1 MPDRSW
7 AAAAAALV
15 ALAAA
20 PPAEAR
26 SFDIAPG
33 PLGEVIAAIGVQARI
48 TIAIL
53 DPELASHRSPGVKG
67 DVSVRAALDRALRGT
82 GAEAVFYDRATVRII
97 RSRPRPKPSPRPKPR
112 PPKLPATEAPPV
124 EIIVSATKQTMHL
137 DNFPGTAKIIDL
149 EAGRLA
155 RKAGDGTAA
164 IAALQ
169 PTLTTTNLGRGRNKL
184 FVRGIADSSFN
195 GPTQATVGQYLGDV
209 RLTYNAPDPDLNL
222 YDLERVEI
230 LAGPQG
236 TLYGAGS
243 IGGIVRLVPN
253 TPDSTAA
260 YASASAGLSATRFG
274 GIGGDAAAMANLP
287 ILKGQAAVRLVVHGG
302 RDAGYIDDP
311 SRGLRDI
318 NSGRNF
324 GQRLLVR
331 IDDIA
336 GWTIDLGGVHHR
348 VETDDG
354 QYLIRGQPPL
364 TRSNPIAQPFGSRFQ
379 LAYLTARRPIGAT
392 ELVSTSS
399 VVWQDMESAFDATGS
414 DGTSAPLLF
423 RERNDITFWSHETR
437 LAGGG
442 TRMPWVAGLAGVYN
456 INRLTRSLGPPD
468 APRQITGVR
477 NRQLDLSLYGQ
488 ATLPFT
494 RSLDLMMGGRF
505 ALGNGG
511 GRLLGE
517 NADESSLSS
526 KTHFKF
532 SATVA
537 LDWRLSPSLSLY
549 SNYQEGF
556 RAGGLAIAPAGSAT
570 GSQEFVSDELSQI
583 EIGARWRD
591 KDRDGFS
598 ARAAIFR
605 VDWNNI
611 QADLVDT
618 AGLPYTANIGNGLV
632 YGLDGELNWRVSKAL
647 ALTVSAFLNE
657 SYLYDAPAEFA
668 NPDRNTLPNIPTDG
682 VRLGAEWRL
691 PLGRGIDLSGDAS
704 LRYVGRS
711 NLGAGPSLDVTQGDY
726 YVGDVG
732 ARLDFSRFGLS
743 LDISNIADTRANT
756 FAFGNP
762 FGLAR
767 EDQITPLRPRTVRLG
782 IDTRF

>member
-7 AAAAAALV
+7 AAAAAARV

-364 TRSNPIAQPFGSRFQ
+364 TRSNPIAQPFG
-379 LAYLTARRPIGAT
+379 RRA
-392 ELVSTSS
+392 
-399 VVWQDMESAFDATGS
+399 
-414 DGTSAPLLF
+414 
-423 RERNDITFWSHETR
+423 
-437 LAGGG
+437 
-442 TRMPWVAGLAGVYN
+442 
-456 INRLTRSLGPPD
+456 
-468 APRQITGVR
+468 VR
-477 NRQLDLSLYGQ
+477 
-488 ATLPFT
+488 
-494 RSLDLMMGGRF
+494 
-505 ALGNGG
+505 
-511 GRLLGE
+511 
-517 NADESSLSS
+517 
-526 KTHFKF
+526 
-532 SATVA
+532 
-537 LDWRLSPSLSLY
+537 
-549 SNYQEGF
+549 
-556 RAGGLAIAPAGSAT
+556 
-570 GSQEFVSDELSQI
+570 
-583 EIGARWRD
+583 
-591 KDRDGFS
+591 
-598 ARAAIFR
+598 
-605 VDWNNI
+605 
-611 QADLVDT
+611 
-618 AGLPYTANIGNGLV
+618 
-632 YGLDGELNWRVSKAL
+632 
-647 ALTVSAFLNE
+647 
-657 SYLYDAPAEFA
+657 
-668 NPDRNTLPNIPTDG
+668 
-682 VRLGAEWRL
+682 
-691 PLGRGIDLSGDAS
+691 
-704 LRYVGRS
+704 
-711 NLGAGPSLDVTQGDY
+711 
-726 YVGDVG
+726 
-732 ARLDFSRFGLS
+732 
-743 LDISNIADTRANT
+743 
-756 FAFGNP
+756 
-762 FGLAR
+762 
-767 EDQITPLRPRTVRLG
+767 
-782 IDTRF
+782 